1 MLRKCSTRC
10 FHVSVKCR
18 DIMEFFDTPNN
29 WGKSSVT
36 TGRPWRKE
44 ELRMK
49 SNVDLHKLWFILLK
63 ERNMLLTMERAAKD
77 DVEYFPSPE
86 RLHKVEISMENLQ
99 DVVHERNDAY
109 MQLTVGKPAERPWK
123 WVTNFL
129 GFRVKKYLT
138 EHDNPPKDGEEE
150 FEEPYIDDDARSF
163 QKLWKEKQLTDKREK
178 LDVELRDARKHK
190 FIYRY

>member
-1 MLRKCSTRC
+1 
-10 FHVSVKCR
+10 
-18 DIMEFFDTPNN
+18 MEFFDTPNN

-77 DVEYFPSPE
+77 E
-86 RLHKVEISMENLQ
+86 

-109 MQLTVGKPAERPWK
+109 MQLTV
-123 WVTNFL
+123 
-129 GFRVKKYLT
+129 VKKYLT
-138 EHDNPPKDGEEE
+138 EHDSPPKDGEEE

-163 QKLWKEKQLTDKREK
+163 QKLWKEKQYTDKREK

-190 FIYRY
+190 FVYRY